1 MIIVSQ
7 DKLKI
12 INFDNIDSVR
22 VDANL
27 IYAFKNK
34 EKFWI
39 ATYNTMN
46 RAKEVLE
53 MIVKFYGRLDL
64 EKQEREIDEAIAI
77 TLLRDKSVFEM
88 PKE

>member
-39 ATYNTMN
+39 GTYDTMN

-64 EKQEREIDEAIAI
+64 DKQECKIDEAIAL
-77 TLLRDKSVFEM
+77 TLVRDKAAFYM
-88 PKE
+88 PLE